1 MIKKDYAYYW
11 NHPSEYP
18 RLKKEDLKYEST
30 VQLCEFMLE
39 GLREEMENVITVTK
53 LSPKD
58 EDARHKA
65 VVMKHDLEQP
75 IIDAL
80 SFGHGEELVEELVR
94 RCPKGVFE
102 EDDGTNDDNRKDEK
116 VERGKRYH
124 IKADV
129 NPLRYKRVTA

>member
-11 NHPSEYP
+11 NHPDEYP
-18 RLKKEDLKYEST
+18 RLKKEDLKYEGT

-39 GLREEMENVITVTK
+39 GLREEMENVIKVTN
-53 LSPKD
+53 LAPKD
-58 EDARHKA
+58 EDVKHKA
-65 VVMKHDLEQP
+65 IVMKHDLEQP

-80 SFGHGEELVEELVR
+80 TFGHGEELVDELIR
-94 RCPKGVFE
+94 RCPEGVFD
-102 EDDGTNDDNRKDEK
+102 EDDNNRKDET
-116 VERGKRYH
+116 VARRKRYH

>member
-11 NHPSEYP
+11 NHPDEYP
-18 RLKKEDLKYEST
+18 RLKKEDLKYEPT
-30 VQLCEFMLE
+30 VLLGEFMLS
-39 GLREEMENVITVTK
+39 GLREEMENVIKVTK
-53 LSPKD
+53 LAPED
-58 EDARHKA
+58 EDVKHKA
-65 VVMKHDLEQP
+65 IVMKHDLEQP

-80 SFGHGEELVEELVR
+80 TFGHGEELVDELIR
-94 RCPKGVFE
+94 RCPEGVFD
-102 EDDGTNDDNRKDEK
+102 EDDDNRKDEK

>member
-11 NHPSEYP
+11 NHPDEYP
-18 RLKKEDLKYEST
+18 RLKKEDLKYEPT
-30 VQLCEFMLE
+30 VLLCEFMLS
-39 GLREEMENVITVTK
+39 GLREEMEEVISITNK
-53 LSPKD
+53 APKD
-58 EDARHKA
+58 NDIRHKA

-94 RCPKGVFE
+94 RCPKGVFDE
-102 EDDGTNDDNRKDEK
+102 YDGTNNNNRKDEK
-116 VERGKRYH
+116 VERGKRYY

>member
-11 NHPSEYP
+11 NHPEEYQ
-18 RLKKEDLKYEST
+18 RLKKEDLKYEGT

-39 GLREEMENVITVTK
+39 GLREEMENVIQVTK
-53 LSPKD
+53 LAPKD
-58 EDARHKA
+58 EEVKHKA
-65 VVMKHDLEQP
+65 VLMKHDLEQP

-80 SFGHGEELVEELVR
+80 TFGHGEELVDELVR
-94 RCPKGVFE
+94 RCPKGVFD
-102 EDDGTNDDNRKDEK
+102 EDDDNRKDEK